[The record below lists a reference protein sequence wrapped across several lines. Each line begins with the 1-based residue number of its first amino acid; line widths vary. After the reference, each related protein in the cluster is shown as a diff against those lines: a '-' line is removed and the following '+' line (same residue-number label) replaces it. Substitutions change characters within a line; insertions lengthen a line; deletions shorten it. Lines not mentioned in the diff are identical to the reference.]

1 MARAGRPH
9 AVGKEQLRHALLLRA
24 IGERAAHSV
33 VDALDAPELLS
44 ARYSQLGK
52 PIKMGGYAQ
61 GWQCLP
67 SLRAYSDSPAARSP
81 SARWN

>member
-1 MARAGRPH
+1 VRSSTRLVDQTTGWLKNVASIAG
-9 AVGKEQLRHALLLRA
+9 
-24 IGERAAHSV
+24 SV
-33 VDALDAPELLS
+33 MGPGDGFRDAS
-44 ARYSQLGK
+44 ARYPSSGK